1 MTGTMGRYRRL
12 WTSNWINMM
21 IICILFLI
29 IITYILDIYFE
40 LAVKGECLYILHVI
54 TLFSRILCI
63 GQSSR
68 LPHLVNLF
76 CILEGSCY
84 QNLKYDTNIKG
95 MCDKDLWNICHR
107 QVQVHRQWQGVE
119 AKCSIKIKCCT
130 LSLSTTS
137 LSLDT
142 WKVN

>member
-1 MTGTMGRYRRL
+1 
-12 WTSNWINMM
+12 MM

-40 LAVKGECLYILHVI
+40 LAVLGSVYIYYLLLHYFQEFCALV
-54 TLFSRILCI
+54 
-63 GQSSR
+63 SSR

-95 MCDKDLWNICHR
+95 MCDKDL
-107 QVQVHRQWQGVE
+107 
-119 AKCSIKIKCCT
+119 
-130 LSLSTTS
+130 
-137 LSLDT
+137 
-142 WKVN
+142 